1 MRVFGKMF
9 VVATCAMAAISMVAG
24 QPPGGGFGQP
34 QFGKGKGGV
43 GNDYWTLLKN
53 VSVKDELKL
62 SEQQAEKLPA
72 ALQKALAEVLN
83 DKQLHRLHEIFL
95 QQKGD
100 TAFLEPEIKKD
111 LKIST
116 DQAQKIKDALDTLV
130 KEQQEM
136 FQGGNFDFEKMQE
149 LQKSTTDK
157 IHGLLTQEQKTAW
170 TKMQGQPFE
179 MKGGF
184 GFKKKD
190 N

>member
-9 VVATCAMAAISMVAG
+9 VLATCAVAAASMVAG
-24 QPPGGGFGQP
+24 QPPGGGFGQ
-34 QFGKGKGGV
+34 FGGKGKGG

-53 VSVKDELKL
+53 AGVKDELKL
-62 SEQQAEKLPA
+62 SDQQAEKLPA

-83 DKQLHRLHEIFL
+83 DKQLHRLHEIYL
-95 QQKGD
+95 QQRGNS
-100 TAFLEPEIKKD
+100 AFLDPEIKKD
-111 LKIST
+111 LKISN
-116 DQAQKIKDALDTLV
+116 DQAQKIKDALDSMA
-130 KEQQEM
+130 KDQAEM
-136 FQGGNFDFEKMQE
+136 FQGGNFDFEKIQE

-157 IHGLLTQEQKTAW
+157 INGLLTQEQKTAW

-190 N
+190 